1 MMSEDVSAIAQ
12 MVHDMMDET
21 ELRSALDTCVESIFA
36 RQLTEAF
43 TFTTGPLDYWREVE
57 SEWRRVTGGDPIPTK
72 YRTNKSVIL
81 KAYGQDANMGTWI
94 GGDGEV
100 YGKSHI
106 QNTLS
111 GEGKLTREGALKKII
126 YIIDK
131 YALQSGDDEGKELC
145 REVHI
150 KVSELI

>member
-1 MMSEDVSAIAQ
+1 MMSEDMSAIAQ
-12 MVHDMMDET
+12 MVHDMVEEV
-21 ELRSALDTCVESIFA
+21 ELRAVLDTAVESIFA
-36 RQLTEAF
+36 RQLSEAF
-43 TFTTGPLDYWREVE
+43 THEHGPLDYWRQVE
-57 SEWRRVTGGDPIPTK
+57 AEWRRATGGDPIPTK

-81 KAYGQDANMGTWI
+81 KAYSNDANLSRWTV
-94 GGDGEV
+94 GGVV

-106 QNTLS
+106 QNELS

-131 YALQSGDDEGKELC
+131 YAAQEGADEARELC

-150 KVSELI
+150 KVGELI